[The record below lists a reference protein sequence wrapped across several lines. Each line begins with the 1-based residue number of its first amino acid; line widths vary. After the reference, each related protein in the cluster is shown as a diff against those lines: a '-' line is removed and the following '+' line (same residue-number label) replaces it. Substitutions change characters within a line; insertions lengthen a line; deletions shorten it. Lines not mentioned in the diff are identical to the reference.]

1 MKIVPFPILA
11 SFPLQ
16 IVFQHRLRKL
26 NVCYIN
32 SPTSLSY
39 FSHDENP
46 QIQKSTVS
54 EKLANTKLHQ
64 VSHKCRSEETNT
76 EIEQKE
82 NIAGVAFSF
91 QHNVIHSHMPC
102 TPSNL
107 LPVLGNC
114 HLRSHFR
121 LFLGLGFASIPVLA
135 VPGMI
140 DLGSLLP
147 EFAKSLHLFCLG
159 SALLRY

>member
-32 SPTSLSY
+32 SPTFLSY

-82 NIAGVAFSF
+82 NIAGVAFPF
-91 QHNVIHSHMPC
+91 QHNVIHSHMPIH
-102 TPSNL
+102 P
-107 LPVLGNC
+107 
-114 HLRSHFR
+114 
-121 LFLGLGFASIPVLA
+121 
-135 VPGMI
+135 
-140 DLGSLLP
+140 
-147 EFAKSLHLFCLG
+147 
-159 SALLRY
+159 